1 LFIDAAFKR
10 VIVKLGR
17 GELVGD
23 IDGVRISLD
32 ERLDDDEDRLLHIEE
47 DDDDEVGERKPPVE
61 IMDGAEDKGDSSGGV
76 TDVLVV
82 ISIGFGIFFLCDCCS
97 KFFRN
102 SDTFGYVNDSV
113 SDGVRADIA
122 ETVVNELVVIVVDD
136 CKA

>member
-1 LFIDAAFKR
+1 
-10 VIVKLGR
+10 
-17 GELVGD
+17 
-23 IDGVRISLD
+23 
-32 ERLDDDEDRLLHIEE
+32 
-47 DDDDEVGERKPPVE
+47 
-61 IMDGAEDKGDSSGGV
+61 MDGAEDNGDSSGGV

-82 ISIGFGIFFLCDCCS
+82 ISIGFGIFFFCDCCS

-113 SDGVRADIA
+113 SDGVLADIA